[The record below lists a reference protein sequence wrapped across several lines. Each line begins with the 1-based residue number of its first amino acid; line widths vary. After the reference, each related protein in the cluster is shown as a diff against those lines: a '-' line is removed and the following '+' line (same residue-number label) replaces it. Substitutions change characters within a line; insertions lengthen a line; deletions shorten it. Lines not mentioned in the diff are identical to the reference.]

1 MQMLC
6 LTAVCTTE
14 SNSESVEICRTP
26 RGTNNSGSLN
36 TTEDMSTGGWD
47 MALPAVPLDSRQSVN
62 PTWIL
67 TVPGFGGAANLQ
79 SPPFTLTLTLTLR
92 IPPRLVV
99 HRRSGCLSRHASVR
113 IVLSH

>member
-67 TVPGFGGAANLQ
+67 TVPGFGGTANLKC
-79 SPPFTLTLTLTLR
+79 PMLTLR
-92 IPPRLVV
+92 IPPRL
-99 HRRSGCLSRHASVR
+99 RGGGCQLYITDLS
-113 IVLSH
+113 